1 MCSIKIEPTDLK
13 FIDAYYRIET
23 DCFDAEAFSKN
34 QLVYLLTAYN
44 IIALAAK
51 TDLDVA
57 GFIIVQVETDDTEF
71 GHIITLSVAQKY
83 RCRQVATRLL
93 EEIEF
98 LLKRRGIAECRLEVR
113 EDNYVAI
120 SLYQKLGYQ
129 KIGKLKRYYGNA
141 HGLYFKKTLQL

>member
-71 GHIITLSVAQKY
+71 GHIITLRTCPQ
-83 RCRQVATRLL
+83 
-93 EEIEF
+93 
-98 LLKRRGIAECRLEVR
+98 
-113 EDNYVAI
+113 
-120 SLYQKLGYQ
+120 
-129 KIGKLKRYYGNA
+129 
-141 HGLYFKKTLQL
+141 

>member
-1 MCSIKIEPTDLK
+1 MCSIKIESADLK
-13 FIDAYYRIET
+13 FIDAYYQIET
-23 DCFDAEAFSKN
+23 QCFDAEAFSKG

-44 IIALAAK
+44 VIALAAK
-51 TDLDVA
+51 ADFDVA
-57 GFIIVQVETDDTEF
+57 GFIVVQVETDDTEF

-83 RCRQVATRLL
+83 RCMHIATRLL

-113 EDNYVAI
+113 EDNSVAI
-120 SLYQKLGYQ
+120 GLYQKLGYQ

-141 HGLYFKKTLQL
+141 HGLYFKKML